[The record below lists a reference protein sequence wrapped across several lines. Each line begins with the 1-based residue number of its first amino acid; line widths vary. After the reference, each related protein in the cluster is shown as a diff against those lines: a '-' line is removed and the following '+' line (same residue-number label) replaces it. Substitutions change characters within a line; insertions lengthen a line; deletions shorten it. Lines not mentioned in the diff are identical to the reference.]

1 MLSRVKKNDTVVVLS
16 GKDKGKRGQ
25 VLSVDHKNETVL
37 VKDACIVTR
46 HVKAKKSGDKSQIVK
61 EENHIPLC
69 KVMPICPS
77 CSMPCRI
84 QVRFLD
90 DSTKSRSCSRCKE
103 TF

>member
-1 MLSRVKKNDTVVVLS
+1 MLSRIKKNDTVIVLS
-16 GKDKGKRGQ
+16 GKDKGKTGQ
-25 VLSVDHKNETVL
+25 VISVNNKKGTVL
-37 VKDACIVTR
+37 VKDACIVTK

-61 EENHIPLC
+61 EESPIPFC

-77 CSMPCRI
+77 CSKPCRI

-90 DSTKSRSCSRCKE
+90 GGMKNRSCGRCKE